1 MAGRN
6 TVEIILSASD
16 RASSTVRGAFGNL
29 ESSSSKAMG
38 AIKAGA
44 AIAGAAML
52 ALTGIIAKV
61 GVDFNA
67 AQEQSLIAW
76 ETILQSADKAKKTV
90 KELQIMGAKTP
101 FEFQGLDKAAKLL
114 SMAGYQGKD
123 LFTTMT
129 KVGDA
134 VSAIGGGDEELNG
147 VAMALFQIST
157 KGKISAQ
164 EMNQLA
170 ERGIPAWD
178 MLAKGMGKST
188 QEVMKL
194 SENGKLFA
202 KEALPLIIDQMGT
215 RFKGAMDKQSKSFN
229 GLMSTLRD
237 NLKMAA
243 AELSKPLFDKM
254 KKGLEAVLPLLDGG
268 MALIKGDSLKFIE
281 IITKAFGPESEMK
294 IIKLGLAFRDSFQF
308 IGKAVD
314 IAKEAISGVF
324 ALLTGNTG
332 GGISMLSRI
341 GLSPEMIATVVSIAG
356 TVRATLTGLISTV
369 ISAWTEIFSWVS
381 NAWENMKALFSGD
394 NALSQSFAKIFNTIK
409 SIVMPILTD
418 AISFIKDKIA
428 MIKQFW
434 DENGAQIIQAV
445 QNAWA
450 VIAAVFQF
458 IAPIILFILKMLWE
472 NVKGVI
478 DGALNII
485 MGLIKIFAGIFTG
498 DFGMMWEGI
507 KQIFFGAIEAV
518 WNLINLLMFGR
529 IIGGIKSFVVKSGE
543 FFAELGPKIIE
554 VVKNLDTY
562 LFDFIGS
569 MFSKLVGLFKGF
581 VDQGISNFN
590 TLRTFGASIF
600 ESLWAAIRTVAS
612 NIASGVTGFFREMFT
627 GAKFHLDGLLS
638 TARNI
643 FNAVKDAITNP
654 IETAKTL
661 VGRAIDAIKGFFANM
676 KVKIPLPHF
685 DFSLGHKDIGGVSV
699 PYPKMNVDW
708 YDKGGVFTGPQVI
721 GVGEKRPEFVGALD
735 DLRKIVREESRS
747 SSPSVNITL
756 NYNGSGS
763 ESDAYEMTDIIG
775 NEMRNRLGIKLIV
788 NGVKE

>member
-16 RASSTVRGAFGNL
+16 RASGAIRGAFGNL

-38 AIKAGA
+38 VIKAGA
-44 AIAGAAML
+44 AIAVGAMA
-52 ALTGIIAKV
+52 AVAGAVAKI
-61 GVDFNA
+61 GVEFNA
-67 AQEQSLIAW
+67 TQEQSLIAW

-123 LFTTMT
+123 LFSTLT

-188 QEVMKL
+188 QEVMKM

-215 RFKGAMDKQSKSFN
+215 RFKGAMDKQSHSFN

-281 IITKAFGPESEMK
+281 IITKSFGPETEMK
-294 IIKLGLAFRDSFQF
+294 IIKIGLAFRDSFQF
-308 IGKAVD
+308 IGKVMG

-341 GLSPEMIATVVSIAG
+341 GLSPDMIATVVSIAG
-356 TVRATLTGLISTV
+356 TVRTTLTNLISFV
-369 ISAWTEIFSWVS
+369 ISGWTGILSWVTT
-381 NAWENMKALFSGD
+381 AWETVKALFSGD
-394 NALSQSFAKIFNTIK
+394 NSLSQSFAKIFNTIK
-409 SIVMPILTD
+409 SIVIPILSD
-418 AISFIKDKIA
+418 AVAFIKDKIA

-434 DENGAQIIQAV
+434 NENGAQIIQAV

-458 IAPIILFILKMLWE
+458 IAPVILFIIKMLWD

-478 DGALNII
+478 DGALKII
-485 MGLIKIFAGIFTG
+485 MGLIKVFAGIFTG
-498 DFGMMWEGI
+498 DWSKMWEGI
-507 KQIFFGAIEAV
+507 KQLLGGALEAA
-518 WNLINLLMFGR
+518 WNLINLLMFGK
-529 IIGGIKSFVVKSGE
+529 ILGGIKAFVVKGGE
-543 FFAELGPKIIE
+543 FFAGLGPKLID

-562 LFDFIGS
+562 LFDFLGS
-569 MFSKLVGLFKGF
+569 MFSKIVGLFKGF
-581 VDQGISNFN
+581 VDGGVQAFG

-600 ESLWAAIRTVAS
+600 ESMWAAIRTIAG
-612 NIASGVTGFFREMFT
+612 NIASGVKGYFSDMFT
-627 GAKFHLDGLLS
+627 GAKFHFDGLLS
-638 TARNI
+638 SARNI

-654 IETAKTL
+654 MDTAKTL
-661 VGRAIDAIKGFFANM
+661 VGKAIDAIKGFFGGIKNI
-676 KVKIPLPHF
+676 KIPLPHLVFKSGSINPIDWVDSKKRPSF
-685 DFSLGHKDIGGVSV
+685 D
-699 PYPKMNVDW
+699 VDW

-721 GVGEKRPEFVGALD
+721 GVAEKRPEFVGALD
-735 DLRKIVREESRS
+735 DLRKIVREESG
-747 SSPSVNITL
+747 NGGNT
-756 NYNGSGS
+756 YNV
-763 ESDAYEMTDIIG
+763 T
-775 NEMRNRLGIKLIV
+775 V
-788 NGVKE
+788 NGNNVDIDEERLVRILQRAEVLYA